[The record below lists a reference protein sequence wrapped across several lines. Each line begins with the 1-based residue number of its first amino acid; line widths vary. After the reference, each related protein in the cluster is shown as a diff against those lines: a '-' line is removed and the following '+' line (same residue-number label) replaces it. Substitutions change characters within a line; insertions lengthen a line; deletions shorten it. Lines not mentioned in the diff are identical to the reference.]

1 MIVLNQEE
9 KLDRQIYLKAKLLYP
24 WASFHLIEFWEGY
37 FKLLSLTSLFWFREF
52 DAAGWLFLGEGIWS
66 PPPNKW
72 LFKWE
77 ALLLLPP
84 TISYAMSLFGIS
96 YSFTFPEKAL
106 SQKPNYAW
114 RILCWSFIFKNS
126 LLSWY
131 MSKNLLGCIKGLKR
145 SQNGMKLILTRSK
158 KYKWTSVVQ
167 LQEEGVG
174 VIIWQ

>member
-37 FKLLSLTSLFWFREF
+37 FKLLNLTSLFWLQEC
-52 DAAGWLFLGEGIWS
+52 DVAGWLFLDSLGEGIVS
-66 PPPNKW
+66 HPPNKW

-96 YSFTFPEKAL
+96 FNFTLDTFPEKAGICL
-106 SQKPNYAW
+106 RTVIMLGEFDGKSAT
-114 RILCWSFIFKNS
+114 RCCWSNCMRRVSFPDTCEKKLF
-126 LLSWY
+126 
-131 MSKNLLGCIKGLKR
+131 GCI
-145 SQNGMKLILTRSK
+145 
-158 KYKWTSVVQ
+158 
-167 LQEEGVG
+167 EGCQRAR
-174 VIIWQ
+174 IE